1 MFKSVVFARF
11 KPWQKAE
18 VIKKLKSIGLK
29 VGMIGDGSNDSL
41 AIRESDLGISFTS
54 ADASFS
60 APFSSKSTSL
70 QCVK

>member
-29 VGMIGDGSNDSL
+29 VGMIGIKLIHTHNVF
-41 AIRESDLGISFTS
+41 IIYT
-54 ADASFS
+54 
-60 APFSSKSTSL
+60 
-70 QCVK
+70 